1 MIWFRRNN
9 GEFKLLKNS
18 RYLPAYYFIPKEI
31 LDRNPAPLREIPR
44 SFSKLMKDDKA
55 IATIESDLFM
65 LLMYDV
71 FAYMS
76 WHYMGRSEYMEIWS
90 GYEPLW
96 KFAHQPDVWI
106 NELEKA
112 GILLGEDWVTS
123 DPDKEIGFLSIETVS
138 YVMAAIVPRAMFKY
152 RMYEVERIAEEHR
165 CFEDFDFRKSNQ
177 KTDFIRQ
184 WYHTRTRP
192 PMVSLEEYRENYA
205 ENHDGQEWDAP
216 DSSQDVQET
225 VTSQATVDQFKAT
238 LSEKDMAI
246 LEMRMQGYTMEEIA
260 EKLGYKNHSGVLKR
274 IRKIGLA
281 YEAFTGKDLGFEDDE
296 YEE

>member
-9 GEFKLLKNS
+9 GEFKPLKNS

-76 WHYMGRSEYMEIWS
+76 WHYMDRSEYMEIWS

-96 KFAHQPDVWI
+96 KFAHHPDVWI
-106 NELEKA
+106 NELEEA

-165 CFEDFDFRKSNQ
+165 CFEDFDYRNSRQKIDFYRK
-177 KTDFIRQ
+177 
-184 WYHTRTRP
+184 WYHTRTKHP
-192 PMVSLEEYRENYA
+192 QISLEGFQAEYA
-205 ENHDGQEWDAP
+205 ETHNGKQWDAP
-216 DSSQDVQET
+216 DESADLEET
-225 VTSQATVDQFKAT
+225 VGSSVFVEDFLKT
-238 LSEKDMAI
+238 LSPTDRRIVE
-246 LEMRMQGYTMEEIA
+246 LRMEDVTLEEIA
-260 EKLGYKNHSGVLKR
+260 KEVGFKTHSAVLKR
-274 IRKIGLA
+274 LKRIGKL
-281 YEAFTGKDLGFEDDE
+281 YREYDKED
-296 YEE
+296 